1 MIGSKW
7 LKTIYTQLNRV
18 GDKGNKMATMTLVAK
33 QARKNKAKPYNK
45 KQAIVSFIKKF
56 QHQFEM
62 KDDSIDLREM
72 AKNFNDGPIPVED
85 IHQAIVTVLGPQYH
99 NITFG
104 YDPSGGN
111 YLGYAPGKRP
121 KEYFDYIEW
130 DQLYLWTIFQ
140 RDVAPNHVEKI
151 YKDFDESSVI
161 VPCIIKIT
169 LTDGKVVY
177 CVWDGHHTI
186 QVCRLKGYS
195 KFQAWVIDL
204 DQFTTAEIEAAGFG
218 DTDEER
224 IKFGCFIA
232 GTNSRRINGLMK
244 RVMSPYDD
252 FMIGLETR
260 DPKFIAMNNI
270 LVQYGCMPRRH
281 ADRDGS
287 WTQIKSGIEC
297 FDLEGTQGPS
307 NGAFWSRAVAFQRN
321 HWKKG
326 HLVLELYR
334 PMAYLYAWANIQ
346 GFSIP
351 ASFDTDLAT
360 MLSNQFGD
368 AEEVQ
373 ERIKESYW
381 NAVNTNATVGEQPQH
396 DKFRVLNG
404 IINFYKQSGG
414 KVMLPSP
421 TIQWKV

>member
-1 MIGSKW
+1 
-7 LKTIYTQLNRV
+7 
-18 GDKGNKMATMTLVAK
+18 MAVMTLVAR
-33 QARKNKAKPYNK
+33 QARQNKAKPYNK
-45 KQAIVSFIKKF
+45 KQAIIAFVKGFKHS
-56 QHQFEM
+56 FEM
-62 KDDSIDLREM
+62 KEDSIDLREM

-99 NITFG
+99 KITFG
-104 YDPSGGN
+104 YDPSGGS

-121 KEYFDYIEW
+121 KEYFDYIDW
-130 DQLYLWTIFQ
+130 KDLYLWTIFQ

-169 LTDGKVVY
+169 LEDGRVVY

-186 QVCRLKGYS
+186 QVCRLKGYT

-204 DQFTTAEIEAAGFG
+204 DQFTTAEIENAGFG

-224 IKFGCFIA
+224 IRFGCYIA
-232 GTNSRRINGLMK
+232 GTNMRRINGLNK
-244 RVMSPYDD
+244 RPLAPYDD

-260 DPKFIAMNNI
+260 DPKFVAMNNI
-270 LVQYGCMPRRH
+270 LSQYNCVPRRH
-281 ADRDGS
+281 ADRDGA
-287 WTQIKSGIEC
+287 WTQTKSGIEC
-297 FDLEGTQGPS
+297 FDLEGAQGPS
-307 NGAFWSRAVAFQRN
+307 NGQFWSRAIAFQRK

-334 PMAYLYAWANIQ
+334 PMSYLYQWANIQ
-346 GFSIP
+346 GFSLP
-351 ASFDTDLAT
+351 ATFDQELAK
-360 MLSNQFGD
+360 MMIKRWGD
-368 AEEVQ
+368 AESVQ
-373 ERIKESYW
+373 EGIKESLKDAIY
-381 NAVNTNATVGEQPQH
+381 NNATVGEHPQH

-414 KVMLPSP
+414 KVLLPAP
-421 TIQWKV
+421 TIKWKV

>member
-1 MIGSKW
+1 M
-7 LKTIYTQLNRV
+7 LTKTRAIRTP
-18 GDKGNKMATMTLVAK
+18 KA
-33 QARKNKAKPYNK
+33 QAYNK
-45 KQAIVSFIKKF
+45 KQAILNFIKKF
-56 QHQFEM
+56 NHQFEM

-72 AKNFNDGPIPVED
+72 AKNFNDGPIPCED

-111 YLGYAPGKRP
+111 YLGYVAGKRP
-121 KEYFDYIEW
+121 KEYFDYIGW

-169 LTDGKVVY
+169 LTDGRVVY

-204 DQFTTAEIEAAGFG
+204 DQVTTAEIEAAGFG

-232 GTNSRRINGLMK
+232 GKNSRRINGLMK

-270 LVQYGCMPRRH
+270 LTQYKCMPKRH
-281 ADRDGS
+281 ATCDGA

-297 FDLEGTQGPS
+297 FDLEGSQGPS

-334 PMAYLYAWANIQ
+334 PMSYLYQWANIQ
-346 GFSIP
+346 GFQLP
-351 ASFDTDLAT
+351 ATFDTELAK
-360 MLSNQFGD
+360 MLIKEWGD
-368 AEEVQ
+368 AESVQ
-373 ERIKESYW
+373 EGIKESYW
-381 NAVNTNATVGEQPQH
+381 IAVNNKTIIGEQPQH

-404 IINFYKQSGG
+404 LLNFYKQKGG
-414 KVMLPSP
+414 KVMLPAP
-421 TIQWKV
+421 TCQWTV

>member
-1 MIGSKW
+1 MAFAG
-7 LKTIYTQLNRV
+7 TQS
-18 GDKGNKMATMTLVAK
+18 
-33 QARKNKAKPYNK
+33 RKIKAKSYNR
-45 KQAIVSFIKKF
+45 KQAIISFVKKF
-56 QHQFEM
+56 TYPFEM

-85 IHQAIVTVLGPQYH
+85 IHRAIITVLGPQYQ
-99 NITFG
+99 NIVFG

-111 YLGYAPGKRP
+111 YLGYANGKRP
-121 KEYFDYIEW
+121 KEYFDYISWE
-130 DQLYLWTIFQ
+130 DLYLWTIFQ

-169 LTDGKVVY
+169 LTDGRVVY
-177 CVWDGHHTI
+177 CVWDGHHTV
-186 QVCRLKGYS
+186 QVCRLKGYT

-218 DTDEER
+218 DTDDER

-232 GTNSRRINGLMK
+232 GTNMRRINGLNK
-244 RVMSPYDD
+244 RPLAPYDD

-260 DPKFIAMNNI
+260 DPKFVAMNNI
-270 LVQYGCMPRRH
+270 LASNGCVPRRH
-281 ADRDGS
+281 PDKTGA

-297 FDLEGTQGPS
+297 FDLEGSQGPS
-307 NGAFWSRAVAFQRN
+307 NGAFWSRAVAFQRK

-326 HLVLELYR
+326 PLVLELYR
-334 PMAYLYAWANIQ
+334 PMAYLYSWANIQ
-346 GFSIP
+346 GFSLP
-351 ASFDTDLAT
+351 ASFDVELSK
-360 MLSNQFGD
+360 MLSNRFGD

-373 ERIKESYW
+373 EGLKESYW
-381 NAVNTNATVGEQPQH
+381 AAVNGQTLIGEQPQH
-396 DKFRVLNG
+396 DKFRVLNA

-414 KVMLPSP
+414 KVLLPAP
-421 TIQWKV
+421 TCQWTV

>member
-1 MIGSKW
+1 
-7 LKTIYTQLNRV
+7 
-18 GDKGNKMATMTLVAK
+18 
-33 QARKNKAKPYNK
+33 
-45 KQAIVSFIKKF
+45 
-56 QHQFEM
+56 M
-62 KDDSIDLREM
+62 KEESIDLREM
-72 AKNFNDGPIPVED
+72 AKNFNDGPIPVEE

-99 NITFG
+99 NITFS

-111 YLGYAPGKRP
+111 YLGYAQGKRP
-121 KEYFDYIEW
+121 KEYFDYIDW
-130 DQLYLWTIFQ
+130 KDLFLWTIFQ

-169 LTDGKVVY
+169 LLDGRTIY
-177 CVWDGHHTI
+177 CIWDGHHTT
-186 QVCRLKGYS
+186 QVCRLKGYT

-232 GTNSRRINGLMK
+232 GTNMRRINGLNK
-244 RVMSPYDD
+244 RELSPYDD

-270 LVQYGCMPRRH
+270 LTQYGCMPKRK
-281 ADRDGS
+281 ATVDGA
-287 WTQIKSGIEC
+287 WTQTKSGIEC
-297 FDLEGTQGPS
+297 FDLEGKTGPS
-307 NGAFWSRAVAFQRN
+307 NGQFWSRAIAFQRK

-326 HLVLELYR
+326 HLVLEMYR
-334 PMAYLYAWANIQ
+334 PMSYLYQWANVQ
-346 GFSIP
+346 GFALP
-351 ASFDTDLAT
+351 ESFDTELAK
-360 MLSNQFGD
+360 MMIKRWGD
-368 AEEVQ
+368 AESVQ
-373 ERIKESYW
+373 EGIKESFW
-381 NAVNTNATVGEQPQH
+381 NAVNNNATVGEQPQH

-414 KVMLPSP
+414 KTMLPAP